1 MGEEPMIEWFDGISN
16 QHAVV
21 VLAKPLAP
29 ELSKVAASERRPGNA
44 PIYATVD
51 LSLTLV
57 SFVNAFKM
65 GFV

>member
-1 MGEEPMIEWFDGISN
+1 MGEEPWLERLDGISN

-29 ELSKVAASERRPGNA
+29 ELVKVAASERRDA
-44 PIYATVD
+44 LIYATVN
-51 LSLTLV
+51 LLLTLV
-57 SFVNAFKM
+57 SFVNAFKT

>member
-1 MGEEPMIEWFDGISN
+1 VGEEPWLKWLDGINN

-29 ELSKVAASERRPGNA
+29 ELIKVTASEQRNA
-44 PIYATVD
+44 LVYATVN
-51 LSLTLV
+51 LLLTSV